1 MAYATK
7 AVRATASAFMQDR
20 KRRKLTFDQGTL
32 GPNIKLLLRRQDLLN
47 AYLIDEM
54 LTPYI
59 D

>member
-1 MAYATK
+1 MAHATK
-7 AVRATASAFMQDR
+7 AVPATASAFMQDC

-32 GPNIKLLLRRQDLLN
+32 GRNIKLLLRRQDLLN